1 MRGLHLRNEHYLNYI
16 KGQNDTTLT
25 IHILKL
31 LKENRLFVRKLE
43 SKQLGEIQPLSK
55 TDLETIRRYRWYLE
69 DTLLALENLGIDFS
83 HNNEEQNAY
92 VFQDKIPS
100 ITRLG
105 FYIGG
110 YLRGIEKYDVE
121 INEDKAVMSY
131 SLSDTN
137 SIPPIILMEPDHL
150 YKDDFYRFIHS
161 IYMGEWR
168 EEYLN
173 KKDYTIFENT
183 IWAVEIFYADGSEK
197 ITFNGFNAFPYNFKQ
212 FLNFFES
219 HKRKVYTI

>member
-1 MRGLHLRNEHYLNYI
+1 MHLRNEHYLNYI

-121 INEDKAVMSY
+121 IGERISLKKKY
-131 SLSDTN
+131 SD
-137 SIPPIILMEPDHL
+137 E
-150 YKDDFYRFIHS
+150 
-161 IYMGEWR
+161 
-168 EEYLN
+168 
-173 KKDYTIFENT
+173 KK
-183 IWAVEIFYADGSEK
+183 
-197 ITFNGFNAFPYNFKQ
+197 
-212 FLNFFES
+212 
-219 HKRKVYTI
+219 

>member
-100 ITRLG
+100 INRLG